1 MRTVG
6 RVYPEEDGRRPPPG
20 VKAADLRESVDAA
33 ACATASGNQA
43 DRPHSANTGGGRANV
58 VSGLPGPGN
67 GGEKRVPDL

>member
-20 VKAADLRESVDAA
+20 VKTADLRESVDAA

-43 DRPHSANTGGGRANV
+43 DRPHSANV
-58 VSGLPGPGN
+58 VKRPSGA
-67 GGEKRVPDL
+67 EKRGRTACT

>member
-20 VKAADLRESVDAA
+20 VKTADLRESVDAA
-33 ACATASGNQA
+33 ACATASGNQS

-58 VSGLPGPGN
+58 VKRPSGAG
-67 GGEKRVPDL
+67 KRGRKACT

>member
-20 VKAADLRESVDAA
+20 VKTADLRESVDAA

-43 DRPHSANTGGGRANV
+43 YRPHSANV
-58 VSGLPGPGN
+58 VKRPSGAGKR
-67 GGEKRVPDL
+67 GEKRVPDL